1 MTTLKGRVAIVT
13 GAARGLGLSMAEHLG
28 EQGAAVVLCDL
39 DAPACAESAARL
51 AAQGVETL
59 AVTCNVASVPDVDAL
74 MQACSA
80 RFGRLDIL
88 INNAG
93 GSAHT
98 PLKIE
103 DVTEEHF
110 DRVAS
115 WNVRGTFFCIQR
127 ALPMLKVRG
136 GSIINISSIAGRS
149 GTELVSPQ
157 YSAAKAGIIGMS
169 RNLAKHLGPAGIRVN
184 VIAPGFIKSGERVEA
199 VWRTRD
205 ESVVLSQVA
214 LRRRGE
220 MPEIG
225 QVAVFL
231 ASDASSYMTGTV
243 LDVNGG
249 FFTV

>member
-39 DAPACAESAARL
+39 DAPACAESATRL

-103 DVTEEHF
+103 DVT
-110 DRVAS
+110 
-115 WNVRGTFFCIQR
+115 
-127 ALPMLKVRG
+127 
-136 GSIINISSIAGRS
+136 
-149 GTELVSPQ
+149 
-157 YSAAKAGIIGMS
+157 
-169 RNLAKHLGPAGIRVN
+169 
-184 VIAPGFIKSGERVEA
+184 
-199 VWRTRD
+199 
-205 ESVVLSQVA
+205 
-214 LRRRGE
+214 
-220 MPEIG
+220 
-225 QVAVFL
+225 
-231 ASDASSYMTGTV
+231 
-243 LDVNGG
+243 
-249 FFTV
+249 